1 MLKVVYTFFTGLLLA
16 TFVGVGIAAFYPA
29 PKAPEYPS
37 ALEGVDV
44 CLIETEAGNRSCPK
58 YEGMTEPTEE
68 QKQLKRDYDAAVKQH
83 GKDMQRYA
91 RNVSITS
98 FVFALIFAAI
108 GLVLE
113 SSLKLIADGLLLGGL
128 FTLVYGI
135 GWGFA
140 TEDNI
145 YRFIVV
151 TIGLIVVL
159 ALGYLKFV
167 KPGATH
173 R

>member
-29 PKAPEYPS
+29 PQYPEYPTE
-37 ALEGVDV
+37 LEGVDV
-44 CLIETEAGNRSCPK
+44 CLIETEAGHRPCAK
-58 YEGMTEPTEE
+58 LDGMAEPTEE
-68 QKQLKRDYDAAVKQH
+68 QKQIKRDYDASVKQH
-83 GKDMQRYA
+83 ETDQQRYA

-108 GLVLE
+108 GLILE
-113 SSLKLIADGLLLGGL
+113 SSLKLIADGVLLGGL

-140 TEDNI
+140 TEDNV

-151 TIGLIVVL
+151 TIGLAVML

-167 KPGATH
+167 RPDGK
-173 R
+173 RQ